1 MYRAGPSPDQ
11 SLNVTRAHRQVGAV
25 MSLSLLAVA
34 VCTCCWSLRR
44 YCENQRFIR
53 DETEA
58 FDQRTT
64 AHVEVGGTFVSDV

>member
-1 MYRAGPSPDQ
+1 VSNPLEFGRWLDNP
-11 SLNVTRAHRQVGAV
+11 VGAV